1 MGIKHS
7 KAAIREKVSTVVQI
21 FSINRVQLFRER
33 ISTVQRPRSEKA
45 GQDKMISIVM
55 ISDGG
60 DDQCNT
66 VQCSDL
72 DQRKQPR

>member
-1 MGIKHS
+1 M
-7 KAAIREKVSTVVQI
+7 E
-21 FSINRVQLFRER
+21 LFRER

-66 VQCSDL
+66 VQCRAV
-72 DQRKQPR
+72 QRPRSEEAAKIVAMIYYAEAL